1 MFMAEKIAYT
11 IKRHLTT
18 NAQLVAQEL
27 IDTYGSMKSV
37 LSAAVFALKNS
48 SPEQREKAF
57 SDATKK
63 TEKPP
68 IEQASPEEMLE
79 KLKTE
84 FAKEQSNK
92 TMLSSADVAKIL
104 ADFRTKMAPSQEE
117 KLQHLKRNKA

>member
-63 TEKPP
+63 NEKQPADLHTA
-68 IEQASPEEMLE
+68 IQSVVKVVTGQGTDIKMLPEEE
-79 KLKTE
+79 NKIVDFIVKTLGP
-84 FAKEQSNK
+84 KEHKIPIKHK
-92 TMLSSADVAKIL
+92 TA
-104 ADFRTKMAPSQEE
+104 Q
-117 KLQHLKRNKA
+117 